1 MSSSETYV
9 LEYWIDL
16 NCFSRDQL
24 ENHVKES
31 LDKFLEEINLE
42 IKENDKY
49 LILCITS
56 TDKFIDS
63 CHDKLDF
70 DREWFFR
77 AKDELGELLRAR
89 AYPILAE
96 IELWLRSF
104 IKRAMINVIGFDWWN
119 SFISENIRERVRDIE
134 TRAGKY
140 QVKFHHPIEFTFF
153 EDLIVIVT
161 AKFQA
166 WSSDQTITV
175 SDLCELL
182 STCDSVEKIQ
192 KEIES
197 RRKVVSFW
205 DDVFS
210 DYFDDKKSWSQLKKD
225 IEKTIIPIRN
235 KVMHHRLIRNYELQQ
250 LEEFRDELRRVLGLA
265 RNTLSD
271 AELEEVKSSVKVITD
286 KLRPQFDPEFLK
298 RAIQPIDPEI
308 FKKAMQPID
317 PEIFKKAMQPIDP
330 EIFKKAMQ
338 PIDPEIFKR
347 AIQPIDPEILKK
359 LMPEIEISTSQ
370 EKLDSNASNI
380 KADSEESASD
390 SSGNSQEEDG
400 DDSQKD
406 DIGN

>member
-31 LDKFLEEINLE
+31 LDKFLKEINLE
-42 IKENDKY
+42 IKENEKY

-56 TDKFIDS
+56 TDKLIDS

-70 DREWFFR
+70 DREWSFR
-77 AKDELGELLRAR
+77 AKDELGESLRAK

-104 IKRAMINVIGFDWWN
+104 IKRAMINVLGFDWWN
-119 SFISENIRERVRDIE
+119 AFIYENIRERVRDIE

-153 EDLIVIVT
+153 EDLIVIFT

-175 SDLCELL
+175 SNLCELL
-182 STCDSVEKIQ
+182 STCNSVEEIQ
-192 KEIES
+192 KEVES

-210 DYFDDKKSWSQLKKD
+210 DYFDDKNSWSQLKKD

-235 KVMHHRLIRNYELQQ
+235 KVMHHRLMRTYELQK

-265 RNTLSD
+265 KSTLSD
-271 AELEEVKSSVKVITD
+271 AELEGVKSSIKIITD
-286 KLRPQFDPEFLK
+286 KLKPQL
-298 RAIQPIDPEI
+298 DPEI
-308 FKKAMQPID
+308 LKKAMQPID
-317 PEIFKKAMQPIDP
+317 PEILKKA
-330 EIFKKAMQ
+330 
-338 PIDPEIFKR
+338 
-347 AIQPIDPEILKK
+347 
-359 LMPEIEISTSQ
+359 MPEIEISTSQ
-370 EKLDSNASNI
+370 EKLDSNEKNI
-380 KADSEESASD
+380 KAESEESVSD

-400 DDSQKD
+400 GNSQKD
-406 DIGN
+406 DRGN